1 MKPDEYCRYAGQ
13 SWQEKVRDLRQDLTE
28 LGAGGMVVT
37 ALDEIAW
44 LFNIRGE
51 AVPYCPVVR
60 AYAVITRVL
69 FKH

>member
-1 MKPDEYCRYAGQ
+1 M
-13 SWQEKVRDLRQDLTE
+13 SDLRQDLTE

>member
-13 SWQEKVRDLRQDLTE
+13 SWQEKVRDLHQDLTE

-51 AVPYCPVVR
+51 AIPYSPVVK
-60 AYAVITRVL
+60 AYAVITQVL